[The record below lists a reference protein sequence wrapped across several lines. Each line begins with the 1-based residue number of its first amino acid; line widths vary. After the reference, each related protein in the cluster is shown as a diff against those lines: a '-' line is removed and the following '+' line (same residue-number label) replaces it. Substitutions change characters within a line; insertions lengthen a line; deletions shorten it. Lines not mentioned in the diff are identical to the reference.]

1 MKITDVMVNNAVMDV
16 PDISPE
22 ILYININNRVYEG
35 LYSIFLDINRTLKS
49 DYSQANE
56 PMYDQ
61 NLSIKT
67 LVDRI
72 FRRLTQ

>member
-16 PDISPE
+16 PDISTE
-22 ILYININNRVYEG
+22 IEYININNRLYGG